1 MKKFIAIA
9 ALISIAQIAHCQL
22 VLGPGDVYVNDFTSV
37 PLVFVGSS
45 IVPVGTPPSF
55 GASFTLDSTSIQ
67 PGDSFAFDLISG
79 GVSLVWQGPNSG
91 QSLSAI
97 GFGFPGIRFTG
108 LTGSV
113 TISEVSVWYNQLV
126 SDPFGPPRLE
136 RYEASIVPV
145 PEPAPAGL
153 AALGAAVVFLC
164 RRQLLK
170 CKHDSAA

>member
-9 ALISIAQIAHCQL
+9 GLISIAQIAHCQL

-37 PLVFVGSS
+37 PFVFVGSA

-67 PGDSFAFDLISG
+67 PGDSFAFDLIG
-79 GVSLVWQGPNSG
+79 GGSLVWQGPDSG
-91 QSLSAI
+91 QSLSVI
-97 GFGFPGIRFTG
+97 GFGFSGVRFTG
-108 LTGSV
+108 LSGSV
-113 TISEVSVWYNQLV
+113 TISEVTAWANSLV
-126 SDPFGPPRLE
+126 SDPFGPPRLD
-136 RYEASIVPV
+136 RYEKHIVPV